1 MTETGTGQAPRA
13 FVVGAGIAGLSCAV
27 RLSALGWSVT
37 LFEAAGQAGGRCRSF
52 YDERLDR
59 TIDNGNHVLL
69 SANHQALSYLEEI
82 GARGQLTDPTS
93 AAFPFV
99 DLKSGERWTLR
110 PGAGRLP
117 WWLLSKGRRIPGT
130 GIASYLAGRRLARA
144 GPEATVADCLDPS
157 DPLWARFWK
166 PLCVAAL
173 NTAPEEASARLLW
186 LVVRESFLR
195 GEAACR
201 PLIPRDGLSAC
212 FVEPALA
219 KLRRA
224 GAEILFNKRLRGL
237 DFGDRAVRSLDF
249 GESRRAVKP
258 SDRVVL
264 ALPPGVAGD
273 LLPGT
278 EVPGDSRPIVNVHI
292 RLPAPPSLP
301 DDLPFLG
308 LVGGAADWLFVRGDV
323 VSLTVSAARALAEE
337 PAETIGNRLWA
348 DTATALKL
356 PVEPVPPLRVIKER
370 RATFAQTPAA
380 LARRLPTR
388 TRWPNL
394 FLAGDWTDTRYP
406 ATIESAVRS
415 GRAVARVV
423 GGG

>member
-1 MTETGTGQAPRA
+1 MPNTGQAPRA
-13 FVVGAGIAGLSCAV
+13 FVVGAGIAGLACAL
-27 RLSALGWSVT
+27 RLTALGWTVS
-37 LFEAAGQAGGRCRSF
+37 LFESAGQAGGRCRSLH
-52 YDERLDR
+52 DERLGR
-59 TIDNGNHVLL
+59 TIDNGNHILL
-69 SANHQALSYLEEI
+69 SANHEALSYLEEI
-82 GARGQLTDPTS
+82 GARGQLVGPPR

-110 PGAGRLP
+110 PSTGRIP
-117 WWLLSKGRRIPGT
+117 WWLLDKGRRIPGT
-130 GIASYLAGRRLARA
+130 GIAGYLAGLRLARA
-144 GPEATVADCLDPS
+144 GPEATVADCLNPA
-157 DPLWARFWK
+157 DPLWARFWE

-186 LVVRESFLR
+186 LVLRESFLA

-201 PLIPRDGLSAC
+201 PLIALDGLTAC

-219 KLRRA
+219 RLRQA
-224 GAEILFNKRLRGL
+224 GAEILFNTRLRSL
-237 DFGDRAVRSLDF
+237 DFGDGALRMLDF
-249 GESRRAVKP
+249 GESRRLLKP
-258 SDRVVL
+258 TDRVVL
-264 ALPPGVAGD
+264 ALPPGATGE
-273 LLPGT
+273 LLPRA

-292 RLPAPPSLP
+292 RLPAPPNLP

-323 VSLTVSAARALAEE
+323 ASLTVSAARDLAEE
-337 PAETIGNRLWA
+337 PAESIGARLWA
-348 DTATALKL
+348 DTAMALRL
-356 PVEPVPPLRVIKER
+356 PAEPMPPLRVIKER

-394 FLAGDWTDTRYP
+394 FLAGDWTDTGYP

-415 GRAVARVV
+415 GRAAARAV

>member
-1 MTETGTGQAPRA
+1 MTETGIGQAPRA

-52 YDERLDR
+52 HDERLDR

-82 GARGQLTDPTS
+82 GARGQLTGPAS

-130 GIASYLAGRRLARA
+130 GIAGYLAGLRLARA
-144 GPEATVADCLDPS
+144 GPEATVADCLDPT
-157 DPLWARFWK
+157 DPLWARFWE

-219 KLRRA
+219 KLRHA

-237 DFGDRAVRSLDF
+237 DFGERAVRSMDF

-264 ALPPGVAGD
+264 ALPPGVTGD

-292 RLPAPPSLP
+292 RLPAPPNLP

-380 LARRLPTR
+380 LARRLPAR

-394 FLAGDWTDTRYP
+394 FLAGDWTDTGYP

-415 GRAVARVV
+415 GRAVARIV